1 MKNATRKT
9 NQRRISAARR
19 HSGQP
24 QHQQAETK
32 GGGQQYGAGGEGKQ
46 YGEGSYSGTRQYDK
60 GLKEHLQTHDIGRE
74 ARDAAPR
81 SPAESKEMS
90 EAERIGRSRARG
102 SSSSRSPDEPETPE
116 DLK

>member
-1 MKNATRKT
+1 MKNSTRKT
-9 NQRRISAARR
+9 NQRRTSAARR

-60 GLKEHLQTHDIGRE
+60 GLKEHLQTHDIERE

-81 SPAESKEMS
+81 SPDDARQMS
-90 EAERIGRSRARG
+90 EAERIGRSRAKG
-102 SSSSRSPDEPETPE
+102 TPTA
-116 DLK
+116 KR